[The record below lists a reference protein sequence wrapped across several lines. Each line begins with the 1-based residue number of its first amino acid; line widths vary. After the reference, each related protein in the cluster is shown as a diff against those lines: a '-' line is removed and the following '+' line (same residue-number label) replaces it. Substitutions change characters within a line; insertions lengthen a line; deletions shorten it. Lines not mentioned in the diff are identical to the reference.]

1 MIILVPPQSG
11 EMEIKMANQKNI
23 VGTVR
28 ELLTPVADNMGYSL
42 WDVEFVREGARR
54 ILRITIDKPEG
65 INIDDCEAFHRTI
78 DPLLDEADPID
89 TAYYLEVSSPGVER
103 ELKYDVHFAACVG
116 EEIEVRLFAPDER
129 GRKSL
134 RGKLAG
140 LDGGDIVIDTP
151 DGETVKVARTAASKI
166 KTVFDFGD

>member
-1 MIILVPPQSG
+1 
-11 EMEIKMANQKNI
+11 MANQKNI
-23 VGTVR
+23 ASTVR
-28 ELLTPVADNMGYSL
+28 ELLTPTADTMGYEL

-89 TAYYLEVSSPGVER
+89 SAYYLEVSSPGVER
-103 ELKYDVHFAACVG
+103 DLKYDFHFAACEG
-116 EEIEVRLFAPDER
+116 EEVEVRLFAPDEK
-129 GRKSL
+129 GRKSIKGTL
-134 RGKLAG
+134 VGLEDGNIVVRLA
-140 LDGGDIVIDTP
+140 DGD
-151 DGETVKVARTAASKI
+151 VKISRAAASKV